1 MLGSSS
7 SGNAY
12 AVPSTTY
19 GLYSSG
25 APSPP
30 PALLFPG
37 SNDLFMLRL
46 ALFTVWIISYAS
58 SSMRLTSSKVES
70 SKNRTTLRWFDSA
83 PIPNAPPSP
92 ESMHPTTYTRPASW

>member
-19 GLYSSG
+19 GLHSTG
-25 APSPP
+25 RAPSPP
-30 PALLFPG
+30 PPSPA
-37 SNDLFMLRL
+37 SNDRLMLRL
-46 ALFTVWIISYAS
+46 ALLTVWIISYAS
-58 SSMRLTSSKVES
+58 SSIRLTSTKVAS

-83 PIPNAPPSP
+83 PIPNVLPSLPP
-92 ESMHPTTYTRPASW
+92 ESMHPTT